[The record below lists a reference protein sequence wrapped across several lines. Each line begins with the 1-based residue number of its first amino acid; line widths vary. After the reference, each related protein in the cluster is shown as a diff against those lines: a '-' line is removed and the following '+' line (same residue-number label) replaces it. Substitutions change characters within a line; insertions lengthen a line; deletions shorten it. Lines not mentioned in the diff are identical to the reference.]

1 MRYLFIA
8 EKPSLM
14 RSVEDCYRHHEAEVK
29 EAVGTIEFLALSG
42 HVCCFA
48 EPKDYPDWNGSW
60 HENRYPIIPE
70 HWKVKAIPN
79 RWKQDVLAKIRK
91 SIGQYDGYIVGTDS
105 DQEGYGIYYLVEQY
119 LGLQEK
125 PTLRFMEHSLTEP
138 EILKSLLSMTDYHK
152 DPVHVRFTQA
162 FLLRSHADWLYGM
175 NGTMLMTL
183 RTGELMTVGRVKAP
197 TLKLV
202 YDNSMAI
209 ERFVPKTYYHL
220 TASYPGFAGVQVG
233 KSGQPIAYDSRK
245 DALAVQVPKEGTIT
259 AVQKQTVRTRAPKLY
274 DLTALQGDA
283 GQMLGLTPSQTL
295 ETVQSLYEKHK
306 VISYPRTQ
314 CRYVSTEKAKE
325 FPDMLK
331 KMAVF
336 PELKEAA
343 SHITQADIKRVAGD
357 RMVVNDVEIA
367 KESHDALLPT
377 SKTPKLS
384 DMTERERDV
393 CRLIYTRLLAQFLP
407 PLKECKTKITTRHG
421 DAVFQAQGKLVEDQ
435 GWRSLYGAARSW
447 ELPDLKEGAA
457 ITTEEIAPVEKTTTP
472 PKRLTQTT
480 LVLAMK
486 NIANQI
492 EDAAMKKSLAESQ
505 GIGTPATRDA
515 IVTDLIRHGY
525 IQDKRGLHITESGK
539 RYIEQ
544 MEGMDLCS
552 PVFAASLDM
561 EIKKIQR
568 GEASYQNVY
577 RQMLASLHDTCRQME
592 QVSCGAV
599 CPVCGEPLQAAGYL
613 YQCANCGFQIGRK
626 VCGQAI
632 TPGILDSLRE
642 HGETKHMAF
651 RSKEGKEF
659 RAKLVLKDG
668 KTAFSF
674 DSGLACPY
682 CGKEIRVNQG
692 GFFCDCGLT
701 MYRTICGKKLTDRD
715 LETLLKKKSLPVR
728 KGFRK
733 KDGSTFSAALEL
745 DEKQIRF
752 PAKAG

>member
-1 MRYLFIA
+1 MPR
-8 EKPSLM
+8 K
-14 RSVEDCYRHHEAEVK
+14 
-29 EAVGTIEFLALSG
+29 GTS
-42 HVCCFA
+42 
-48 EPKDYPDWNGSW
+48 
-60 HENRYPIIPE
+60 R
-70 HWKVKAIPN
+70 
-79 RWKQDVLAKIRK
+79 
-91 SIGQYDGYIVGTDS
+91 
-105 DQEGYGIYYLVEQY
+105 EG
-119 LGLQEK
+119 K
-125 PTLRFMEHSLTEP
+125 
-138 EILKSLLSMTDYHK
+138 
-152 DPVHVRFTQA
+152 
-162 FLLRSHADWLYGM
+162 
-175 NGTMLMTL
+175 
-183 RTGELMTVGRVKAP
+183 
-197 TLKLV
+197 
-202 YDNSMAI
+202 
-209 ERFVPKTYYHL
+209 
-220 TASYPGFAGVQVG
+220 
-233 KSGQPIAYDSRK
+233 
-245 DALAVQVPKEGTIT
+245 
-259 AVQKQTVRTRAPKLY
+259 KQTTNTRAPKLY

-283 GQMLGLTPSQTL
+283 GQMLGLTPSETL

-343 SHITQADIKRVAGD
+343 SRVTAADIRRVSGD
-357 RMVVNDVEIA
+357 RMVVHDAEIA

-377 SKTPKLS
+377 SKTPKLT

-407 PLKECKTKITTRHG
+407 PLKECKTRLTITHG

-435 GWRSLYGAARSW
+435 GWRSLYGAARSR
-447 ELPDLKEGAA
+447 ELPDLTEGAA
-457 ITTEEIAPVEKTTTP
+457 ITADEVAPVEKTTTP

-568 GEASYQNVY
+568 GEASYQDVY
-577 RQMLASLHDTCRQME
+577 RQMLAGLHETCRQME
-592 QVSCGAV
+592 QVSCGAA
-599 CPVCGEPLQAAGYL
+599 CPVCGKPLRIAGYL
-613 YQCANCGFQIGRK
+613 YQCDGCGFQIGRK

-632 TPGILDSLRE
+632 TPGVLDSLRE

-659 RAKLVLKDG
+659 RAKLVLQGG

-674 DSGLACPY
+674 GSGLLCPY
-682 CGKEIRVNQG
+682 CGKEVKMNRG
-692 GFFCDCGLT
+692 GIFCDCGLA
-701 MYRTICGKKLTDRD
+701 MYRNICGKELSDKD
-715 LETLLKKKSLPVR
+715 LETLLEKKSLPVR

-733 KDGSTFSAALEL
+733 KDGTPFSAALQL
-745 DEKQIRF
+745 DGKQIRF
-752 PAKAG
+752 PKKVG